1 MTKKLTVAKIIELY
15 KGVLILLRK
24 INKTNGII
32 KNKKLKMKLFAS
44 LCLAVTASA
53 IGIQESKFDP
63 FMQIDA
69 NL

>member
-44 LCLAVTASA
+44 LCLAVAVSA
-53 IGIQESKFDP
+53 IGI
-63 FMQIDA
+63 
-69 NL
+69 